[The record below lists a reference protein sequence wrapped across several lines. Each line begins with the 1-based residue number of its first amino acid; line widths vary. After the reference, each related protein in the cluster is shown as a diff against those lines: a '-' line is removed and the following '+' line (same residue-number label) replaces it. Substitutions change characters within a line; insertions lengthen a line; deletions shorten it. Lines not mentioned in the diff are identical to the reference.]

1 MRTAHA
7 LLIATLAFPALGS
20 AQSLSSKAPPP
31 GFTDPDRVAKLERAI
46 PVIDSLMRAFAERS
60 SVPGIA
66 YGIIVD
72 GKVIHIGTAGL
83 REVATKSPVDTNTVF
98 RIASMTK
105 SFTALSILKLR
116 DEGKLSLDD
125 PAEKYVP
132 ELKGLKYPTTDSP
145 KITIRYLLSHST

>member
-1 MRTAHA
+1 MRASSV
-7 LLIATLAFPALGS
+7 LLLATLAFPAFAH
-20 AQSLSSKAPPP
+20 AQSLSSHAPPP
-31 GFTDPDRVAKLERAI
+31 AFTDPARVAKLERAI
-46 PVIDSLMRAFAERS
+46 PAIDSLMRAFATRNR
-60 SVPGIA
+60 VPGIA
-66 YGIIVD
+66 YGIIID

-83 REVATKSPVDTNTVF
+83 RDVKANAPVDTNTVF

-132 ELKGLKYPTTDSP
+132 ELKGLK
-145 KITIRYLLSHST
+145 